1 MPNQFLQSAEN
12 FIAKACWDKTLWVQK
27 DTTGVTGS
35 RVLTSAGGYAILKET
50 EEKKKEKEEKERK
63 KQERIEKKKQKEELD
78 M

>member
-1 MPNQFLQSAEN
+1 
-12 FIAKACWDKTLWVQK
+12 
-27 DTTGVTGS
+27 VTGS
-35 RVLTSAGGYAILKET
+35 RVLTSAEGYAILKET